1 MPIIVFKCFKS
12 IYYIV
17 TIIVYLIWL
26 LCVTIT
32 GPKPGPPRN
41 VSITEVR
48 NGFVISWQAPLER
61 AHLVRYYVIH
71 YKTDGIWRTLNKAQ
85 IRAEDTSY
93 LGTDKSCLQII
104 ETVIRYK
111 CSKKN
116 HDGRTMDHVRD
127 HPGHVYHRSNI

>member
-1 MPIIVFKCFKS
+1 MYII
-12 IYYIV
+12 IYVCSERFVEILH
-17 TIIVYLIWL
+17 TIILYCNYFTFNRMIMTCNV
-26 LCVTIT
+26 

-61 AHLVRYYVIH
+61 TSLVRYYVIH

-93 LGTDKSCLQII
+93 FGMETKLQHNIKSKYSENYISQ
-104 ETVIRYK
+104 
-111 CSKKN
+111 
-116 HDGRTMDHVRD
+116 
-127 HPGHVYHRSNI
+127 